1 MRRMKVMAAASRG
14 RMYQDRLVQ
23 MLELGGAVA
32 NCVTTV
38 SKDSLVVEIW
48 ER

>member
-1 MRRMKVMAAASRG
+1 MRRIKVMTAASRG
-14 RMYQDRLVQ
+14 RMYQDRLAQ
-23 MLELGGAVA
+23 MLEIRGAVA